1 MNKKTIGREGG
12 RAFSRQILFQYLLC
26 LLGYCVALPVICFL
40 GVVVVS
46 SRTWYGTELIY
57 PFLDWVRNYFML
69 LFVIALCAGV
79 LVITIY
85 FIRKPL
91 RYVETLVAAS
101 QQLAREPNRP
111 IELPE
116 LLAPVAD
123 RLNAARQELLRS
135 EAAAREA
142 EQRKN
147 DLIVYLA
154 HDLKT
159 PLTSVIGYLTLLRD
173 EPQISPELRARYT
186 GIALDKAER
195 LEDLINEFFEITRFN
210 LSHLSL
216 ELTTINLTRM
226 LEQTCSEFEP
236 AFAEKG
242 LTVSLSLPPRL
253 ECECDPNKLARVFD
267 NLLRNAMNY
276 SYSNTEISITL
287 SVEGERAEIVF
298 VNRGDT
304 IPAPQL
310 ERLFEQ
316 FYRLDSARMS
326 RTGGSGLGL
335 AIAKEIVELHGGSI
349 SAQSADERII
359 FTVLLPLGNVRKS

>member
-1 MNKKTIGREGG
+1 MNSKKKPAFGKTLTIGVLTRFVVTCVLFTLASIVMLFFGMFVCYLIPWNGG
-12 RAFSRQILFQYLLC
+12 LIYELLIMVRDNVVFFMGLFLVAGYIIIFLIYWGKT
-26 LLGYCVALPVICFL
+26 LGYLGDVVRATEQIYKGGDGPVIL
-40 GVVVVS
+40 PAALHDIEAQMNQIKS
-46 SRTWYGTELIY
+46 DMLASR
-57 PFLDWVRNYFML
+57 R
-69 LFVIALCAGV
+69 
-79 LVITIY
+79 
-85 FIRKPL
+85 
-91 RYVETLVAAS
+91 AA
-101 QQLAREPNRP
+101 ED
-111 IELPE
+111 
-116 LLAPVAD
+116 AD
-123 RLNAARQELLRS
+123 R
-135 EAAAREA
+135 
-142 EQRKN
+142 RKN
-147 DLIVYLA
+147 DLVVYLA

-159 PLTSVIGYLTLLRD
+159 PLTSVIGYLTLLQD
-173 EPQISPELRARYT
+173 EQELTTEQRAKYT

-195 LEDLINEFFEITRFN
+195 LEDLINEFFDITRFSLTSVTLDRRSVN
-210 LSHLSL
+210 LS
-216 ELTTINLTRM
+216 RM
-226 LEQTCSEFEP
+226 LEQIADEFAPMLRERGLSCAVNAPSE
-236 AFAEKG
+236 
-242 LTVSLSLPPRL
+242 LMIS
-253 ECECDPNKLARVFD
+253 CDPDKLQRVFD

-359 FTVLLPLGNVRKS
+359 FNVLLPLGNVRKS

>member
-1 MNKKTIGREGG
+1 MNSKKKPAFGKTLTIGVLTRFVVTCVLFTLASIVMLFFGMFVCYLIPWNGG
-12 RAFSRQILFQYLLC
+12 LIYELLIMVRDNVVFFMGLFLVAGYIIIFLIYWGKT
-26 LLGYCVALPVICFL
+26 LGYLGDVVRATEQIYKGGDGPVIL
-40 GVVVVS
+40 PAALHDIEAQMNQIKS
-46 SRTWYGTELIY
+46 DMLASR
-57 PFLDWVRNYFML
+57 R
-69 LFVIALCAGV
+69 
-79 LVITIY
+79 
-85 FIRKPL
+85 
-91 RYVETLVAAS
+91 AA
-101 QQLAREPNRP
+101 ED
-111 IELPE
+111 
-116 LLAPVAD
+116 AD
-123 RLNAARQELLRS
+123 R
-135 EAAAREA
+135 
-142 EQRKN
+142 RKN
-147 DLIVYLA
+147 DLVVYLA

-159 PLTSVIGYLTLLRD
+159 PLTSVIGYLTLLQD
-173 EPQISPELRARYT
+173 EQELTTEQRAKYT

-195 LEDLINEFFEITRFN
+195 LEDLINEFFDITRFSLTSVTLDRRSVN
-210 LSHLSL
+210 LS
-216 ELTTINLTRM
+216 RM
-226 LEQTCSEFEP
+226 LEQIADEFAPMLCERGLSCAVNAPSE
-236 AFAEKG
+236 
-242 LTVSLSLPPRL
+242 LMIS
-253 ECECDPNKLARVFD
+253 CDPDKLQRVFD

>member
-1 MNKKTIGREGG
+1 MNSKKKPAFGRTLTIGVLTRFVVTCVLFTLASIVMLFFGMFVCYLIPWNGG
-12 RAFSRQILFQYLLC
+12 LIYELLIMVRDNVVFFMGLFLVAGYIIIFLIYWGKT
-26 LLGYCVALPVICFL
+26 LGYLGDVVRATEQIYKGGDGPVIL
-40 GVVVVS
+40 PAALHDIEAQMNQIKS
-46 SRTWYGTELIY
+46 DMLASR
-57 PFLDWVRNYFML
+57 R
-69 LFVIALCAGV
+69 
-79 LVITIY
+79 
-85 FIRKPL
+85 
-91 RYVETLVAAS
+91 AA
-101 QQLAREPNRP
+101 ED
-111 IELPE
+111 
-116 LLAPVAD
+116 AD
-123 RLNAARQELLRS
+123 R
-135 EAAAREA
+135 
-142 EQRKN
+142 RKN
-147 DLIVYLA
+147 DLVVYLA

-159 PLTSVIGYLTLLRD
+159 PLTSVIGYLTLLQD
-173 EPQISPELRARYT
+173 EQELTTEQRAKYT

-195 LEDLINEFFEITRFN
+195 LEDLINEFFDITRFSLTSVTLDRRSVN
-210 LSHLSL
+210 LS
-216 ELTTINLTRM
+216 RM
-226 LEQTCSEFEP
+226 LEQIADEFAPMLRERGLSCAVNTPSE
-236 AFAEKG
+236 
-242 LTVSLSLPPRL
+242 LMIS
-253 ECECDPNKLARVFD
+253 CDPDKLQRVFD